1 MGLTQTSHCFICRQ
15 SNLEDIDDILEE
27 EPEVSKVERASLSSS
42 HSDWKS
48 LGNFLRISL
57 DNNQSTVIPLHNE
70 MTILEVVES
79 TCSKRQFDPAA
90 YYLKLGTE
98 DASGATGKK

>member
-1 MGLTQTSHCFICRQ
+1 
-15 SNLEDIDDILEE
+15 
-27 EPEVSKVERASLSSS
+27 VAAVERASLSSS

-70 MTILEVVES
+70 MTILEVVEN

-98 DASGATGKK
+98 DDSGVTGKGAKRN